1 MPSTPLRALL
11 VLLCLSSEGGSAGKQ
26 KDGRA
31 LALRCLRRGRRCVGS
46 LGRWVGGFFCWR
58 RAELQPSLLP
68 RGNPLLGVSGQDG
81 CGLEIV
87 HLAMTERRS

>member
-1 MPSTPLRALL
+1 M
-11 VLLCLSSEGGSAGKQ
+11 C
-26 KDGRA
+26 
-31 LALRCLRRGRRCVGS
+31 GS
-46 LGRWVGGFFCWR
+46 LGRWVGGFICWR

-68 RGNPLLGVSGQDG
+68 RGNPLPGVSGQDG